1 MPATASAAKH
11 RRRPPSGDALKQL
24 AFEKLVKAIE
34 QAVGSASA
42 DTLADI
48 IGASDLRQALSIAP
62 RDIPPAPPERL
73 AAVKA
78 ARAATTRF
86 REELAGRAGGMYDR
100 AEVAELLSLTPAA
113 IDKQRQRRQIL
124 GVTYGTEV
132 RYPAAQFVDGA
143 IVKGLKKIIEAL
155 GDMNPWGQLQ
165 LLTTPLD
172 GFGTGSRTIFEILGN
187 DPDSAMLEQIR
198 ALAASWAA

>member
-1 MPATASAAKH
+1 MSASTSVAGNP
-11 RRRPPSGDALKQL
+11 RRLASGDTLRQL
-24 AFEKLVKAIE
+24 AFERLIKAVE
-34 QAVGSASA
+34 QAVGSASS

-62 RDIPPAPPERL
+62 RDIPPPPPERL

-78 ARAATTRF
+78 ARTATTRF
-86 REELAGRAGGMYDR
+86 REELAQRAGGMYDR

-124 GVTYGTEV
+124 GVTYGTEL

-143 IVKGLKKIIEAL
+143 IVKGLKKVLEAL
-155 GDMNPWGQLQ
+155 SDMNPWGQLQ
-165 LLTTPLD
+165 LLTTPLE
-172 GFGTGSRTIFEILGN
+172 GFAPKPKTIFELLGS
-187 DPDSAMLEQIR
+187 DPDPKVLEQIT
-198 ALAASWAA
+198 ALAAGWAA